1 MRVRA
6 GSLAK
11 VAVDRADRL
20 KREVPTPSMR
30 LDAHVVNPCRRQ
42 VSQYAVAAELV
53 RAEQLAEMIA
63 DFAQPRLL
71 AAAADQQ
78 LCLPHGDVLEERQ
91 RAARGEQPHQRR
103 QQLLDERG
111 RKIVQRQARDDRVVA
126 GLDGQVLDG
135 LVQDADARR
144 PTATAGRLRSGPAN
158 ARRTGR
164 SFQPGRRNRADRC

>member
-1 MRVRA
+1 
-6 GSLAK
+6 
-11 VAVDRADRL
+11 
-20 KREVPTPSMR
+20 
-30 LDAHVVNPCRRQ
+30 
-42 VSQYAVAAELV
+42 
-53 RAEQLAEMIA
+53 MIA

-135 LVQDADARR
+135 LVQDADARGDR
-144 PTATAGRLRSGPAN
+144 QPPRVGFEAGPQMLDELVVHFNQVEGIV
-158 ARRTGR
+158 RTER
-164 SFQPGRRNRADRC
+164 